1 MNVTELTDFERDSE
15 AFESDFIRE
24 KESQNAK
31 KESEKSEKPEIKESD
46 I

>member
-15 AFESDFIRE
+15 AFESDFVRE

-31 KESEKSEKPEIKESD
+31 KESEKSERPLVKEED

>member
-15 AFESDFIRE
+15 AFESEYVRE

-31 KESEKSEKPEIKESD
+31 KESEKSERPQVKESD